1 MPKDGWYNR
10 TMRWP
15 QWYPTRGDVMGVLF
29 VLGLLCLMAFAAI
42 WLPDLQQ
49 RRAGAG
55 FGPDWD
61 CTFIPKG
68 EPICIKKP
76 GR

>member
-1 MPKDGWYNR
+1 
-10 TMRWP
+10 MRWP

-29 VLGLLCLMAFAAI
+29 VLLVVCLIALRFI
-42 WLPDLQQ
+42 WFPRNFQPNS
-49 RRAGAG
+49 ATG
-55 FGPDWD
+55 FGPEWD
-61 CTFIPKG
+61 CTFVAKG